1 MDLLLRFWDGN
12 RNLVATRY
20 MTSLFFGRTKA
31 VDITDLLLN
40 IHDGYEVWIL
50 FTRVIYNT
58 VTNRAY
64 LSFDSMINYN
74 QFLYEIWNQSTFGII
89 IFIADG
95 WVCIPSH

>member
-50 FTRVIYNT
+50 LTRVSYNA
-58 VTNRAY
+58 VTNRAICP
-64 LSFDSMINYN
+64 LIQWSTTINFYMK
-74 QFLYEIWNQSTFGII
+74 FEIKVRS
-89 IFIADG
+89 A
-95 WVCIPSH
+95 SSYS